1 MLAEQKVTD
10 SNSVRGTTKT
20 GRLGLFSFKIA
31 QRRVRNIQRALEL
44 GIDFFDT
51 ANIYSD
57 GMSEEVTGRA
67 LREFARR
74 DEIVIAPGKGSNNQ
88 GLSRKHILSAID
100 ASLKRL
106 GRFMSISI
114 RSTASAYMNVSNRED
129 AKVPLSSFVQLK
141 GQSTN

>member
-1 MLAEQKVTD
+1 
-10 SNSVRGTTKT
+10 
-20 GRLGLFSFKIA
+20 
-31 QRRVRNIQRALEL
+31 L